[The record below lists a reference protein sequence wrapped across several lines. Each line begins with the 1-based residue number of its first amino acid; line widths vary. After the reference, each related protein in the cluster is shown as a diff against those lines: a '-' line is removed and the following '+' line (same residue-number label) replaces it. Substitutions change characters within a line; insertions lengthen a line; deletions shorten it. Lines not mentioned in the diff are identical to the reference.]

1 MLTTIIQE
9 NTYQDSVTLMVLSN
23 HVSSLEG
30 INKVSIMMGTPANLD
45 IFKSTGFYTEELE
58 AATPQDMCIV
68 VDAETDQTEPLLKA
82 IHDFLNNQTKQEG
95 AGQAEVRSWK
105 AALEELPGANLALL
119 SIPGQYVEYETRKAL
134 NQGLNV
140 HIFSDNV
147 PVEVERE
154 LKQLADDKGLL
165 VMGPD
170 CGTAS
175 LAGIPLAFT
184 NVVREGRVGIVGASG
199 TGIQEVATLIDRLGG
214 GVSHAIGTGGRDL
227 STEIG
232 GISMKAGI
240 RALADDATT
249 DTIVV
254 ISKPPA
260 KEVREEIEQLLQQVN
275 KPVVAFFVGEHGLAP
290 VNHVVYADTSE
301 EAALLAL
308 GKSTQERNRTEV
320 TSTGASRIIGLFSGG
335 TLAAETADLMA
346 LSFGVEADSEHR
358 DGFSFDYDGNVV
370 IDLGDDV
377 YTQGKPHP
385 MIDPSTRIDFIN
397 RYCDTDESI
406 VLLLDNVLGY
416 GSHENMAGALLPT
429 LTKLQ
434 ATRPNVEIIVNV
446 CGTEEDPQRYS
457 AQKQLFEAAGILVA
471 ESNVAAV
478 EYALRMIGTEVPQFE
493 QKTVPSVEPSTQTIE
508 SSEAIQQ
515 LLRAPKVVNLGLRSF
530 ADAVI
535 SEGGHSVQYNWQPTA
550 GGKPHLQRLLAL
562 MS

>member
-68 VDAETDQTEPLLKA
+68 VDAETDQTEPLLAA
-82 IHDFLNNQTKQEG
+82 IHDFLNNQTKQDSG
-95 AGQAEVRSWK
+95 DKKEVRSWK

-119 SIPGQYVEYETRKAL
+119 SIPGQYVEYEARKAL
-134 NQGLNV
+134 NQGMSV

-147 PVEVERE
+147 PVDVERE
-154 LKQLADDKGLL
+154 LKQFADEKGLL

-184 NVVREGRVGIVGASG
+184 NVVQKGRVGIVGASG

-240 RALADDATT
+240 RALAQDEST

-260 KEVREEIEQLLQQVN
+260 KAVREEIEQLLQQIT

-290 VNHVVYADTSE
+290 DNHVVYADTSE
-301 EAALLAL
+301 ETALLAL
-308 GKSTQERNRTEV
+308 GKSTDERTRVEHIPGEAT
-320 TSTGASRIIGLFSGG
+320 RIVGLFSGG
-335 TLAAETADLMA
+335 TLAAETADLLA
-346 LSFGVEADSEHR
+346 LSFGVEADREHR
-358 DGFSFDYDGNVV
+358 DGFSFDYEGNVV

-397 RYCDTDESI
+397 RYCDTNDSI

-416 GSHENMAGALLPT
+416 GSHDNMAGALLPT
-429 LTKLQ
+429 LQALQ
-434 ATRPNVEIIVNV
+434 TSRPNVHVIVNV
-446 CGTEEDPQRYS
+446 CGTEQDPQRYS
-457 AQKQLFEAAGILVA
+457 AQKQLFESAGIFVA

-478 EYALRMIGTEVPQFE
+478 EYALRMIGNEVPQFE
-493 QKTVPSVEPSTQTIE
+493 QKAVPTVASSPQTVE

-530 ADAVI
+530 AEAVT
-535 SEGGHSVQYNWQPTA
+535 SEGGQSVQYNWQPTA

>member
-45 IFKSTGFYTEELE
+45 IFKSTGFYTSELE
-58 AATPQDMCIV
+58 TATPQDMCIV
-68 VDAETDQTEPLLKA
+68 VDSETDQTERLLVA
-82 IHDFLNNQTKQEG
+82 IHDFLNNQTKQESG
-95 AGQAEVRSWK
+95 DKQEARSWK
-105 AALEELPGANLALL
+105 GALEELPDANLALL
-119 SIPGQYVEYETRKAL
+119 SIPGQYVEYEARKAL
-134 NQGLNV
+134 NQGMNV

-154 LKQLADDKGLL
+154 LKQLADQNGLL

-175 LAGIPLAFT
+175 LAGVPLAFT
-184 NVVREGRVGIVGASG
+184 NVVQTGRVGIVGASG

-240 RALADDATT
+240 RALEQDAST

-260 KEVREEIEQLLQQVN
+260 KEVREEIELLLQQVT
-275 KPVVAFFVGEHGLAP
+275 KSVVAFFVGEHGLAP
-290 VNHVVYADTSE
+290 KHHVIYADTSE

-308 GKSTQERNRTEV
+308 GKSTTERKRMEQVSNEAT
-320 TSTGASRIIGLFSGG
+320 RIVGLFSGG
-335 TLAAETADLMA
+335 TLAAETADLLA
-346 LSFGVEADSEHR
+346 LSFDVEADREHR
-358 DGFSFDYDGNVV
+358 DGFSFDYEGNVV

-385 MIDPSTRIDFIN
+385 MIDPSTRIDFIS
-397 RYCDTDESI
+397 RYCDTDDSI

-429 LTKLQ
+429 LQELQ
-434 ATRPNVEIIVNV
+434 TSRPNVHVIVNV
-446 CGTEEDPQRYS
+446 CGTEQDPQRYS
-457 AQKQLFEAAGILVA
+457 AQKQLFESAGIFVA

-478 EYALRMIGTEVPQFE
+478 EYALHMIGKPVPKFE
-493 QKTVPSVEPSTQTIE
+493 EKTMPSVERNTPQVE
-508 SSEAIQQ
+508 SSEAVQQ
-515 LLRAPKVVNLGLRSF
+515 LLRAPKVINLGLRSF
-530 ADAVI
+530 ADAVTN
-535 SEGGHSVQYNWQPTA
+535 EGGQSVQYNWQPTA